1 VPDIKT
7 VQTQA
12 PASQVQSNNQVA
24 NTNSTSTAAVANLSP
39 VKVDD
44 LNKVLEDVNTM
55 KSKQKLVD
63 DSLFSVKK

>member
-1 VPDIKT
+1 

-12 PASQVQSNNQVA
+12 PANQVNNQVA
-24 NTNSTSTAAVANLSP
+24 NPNNPATVNLSP

-55 KSKQKLVD
+55 KSKQKMVD